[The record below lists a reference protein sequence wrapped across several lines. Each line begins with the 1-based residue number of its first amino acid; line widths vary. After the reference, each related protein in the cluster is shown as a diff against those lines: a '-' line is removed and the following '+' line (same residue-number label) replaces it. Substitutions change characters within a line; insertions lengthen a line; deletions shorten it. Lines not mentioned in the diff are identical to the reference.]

1 MLLKIKAKYFI
12 MNDSDSIDS
21 ILADLRQKYVEE
33 PGAISSNSA
42 INPTPS
48 KEQQHPTLDIILNE
62 LKQDC
67 KVSYFSEKTNKI
79 QAEDKQIPQSLNSK
93 LNPELENLIEYQD
106 QQRQAIITQ
115 KAQQWLDQLDPLS
128 GEGIWFA
135 DLAKHYPSTL
145 AAAIALLNNEST

>member
-1 MLLKIKAKYFI
+1 

-21 ILADLRQKYVEE
+21 ILADLRQKYIQE
-33 PGAISSNSA
+33 PDIISNNST
-42 INPTPS
+42 IDPTLS
-48 KEQQHPTLDIILNE
+48 KEQQHPTLDKILNE
-62 LKQDC
+62 LKQGF
-67 KVSYFSEKTNKI
+67 KINYFPEKT
-79 QAEDKQIPQSLNSK
+79 DQIPTIIKESPQVS
-93 LNPELENLIEYQD
+93 NPELKNLIDRQE
-106 QQRQAIITQ
+106 QQRQVIIAQ